1 MTPFFY
7 CASQTTEEP
16 MAKFLTPDL
25 LKLVLPI
32 VIPFAKE
39 LAAKTETK
47 LDDRI
52 IGALETAISN
62 PVIFALLLSLLTD
75 TPAPPVVLAEDGE
88 AAVALTEN
96 ADTVKALFAV
106 VA

>member
-1 MTPFFY
+1 
-7 CASQTTEEP
+7 

-47 LDDRI
+47 LDDRLVA
-52 IGALETAISN
+52 ALETAISN

-75 TPAPPVVLAEDGE
+75 APAPVVSAEDAE
-88 AAVALTEN
+88 TAVTLTEN

>member
-1 MTPFFY
+1 
-7 CASQTTEEP
+7 

-47 LDDRI
+47 LDDRLVA
-52 IGALETAISN
+52 ALETAISN

-88 AAVALTEN
+88 AAVVLTEN